1 LHFPV
6 RIPQK
11 NLMSAPKI
19 KASERQAILARLVTV
34 LKKRYGKT
42 APEDGRPI
50 FETLLLSALLE
61 ESTTAQA
68 ERAYTALLRSFH
80 DLNEIRVSSITEIE
94 QALKGISKPDW
105 RALRIRDALQTVF
118 EAHYRFDLE
127 HLKRKTHEQA
137 LKELA
142 TLRYSTPFM
151 RTFVVQHC
159 LGGHLLPI
167 DESSLE
173 ALKWLGLVEP
183 NTGLE
188 AAAEELKTSV
198 RKSDA
203 TVLCNL
209 LRELAND
216 PAFEGSFRLSAGD
229 RKTGVDPHEA
239 VERLNSLIASGG
251 RKKAAAGKSAV
262 SKTHRKPAGKRD
274 VKRPRQGEKPKS
286 AKAVTKKV
294 AKRPAAAKSKSR

>member
-1 LHFPV
+1 
-6 RIPQK
+6 
-11 NLMSAPKI
+11 MSAPKI
-19 KASERQAILARLVTV
+19 KASERQAILTKLVAV
-34 LKKRYGKT
+34 LKKRYGKH
-42 APEDGRPI
+42 APDEGKPI

-61 ESTTAQA
+61 ESSTADAEAAYADLLQA
-68 ERAYTALLRSFH
+68 FH
-80 DLNEIRVSSITEIE
+80 DLNEIRVSSISEIE
-94 QALKGISKPDW
+94 HALRRLSKPDW

-137 LKELA
+137 LKELG

-159 LGGHLLPI
+159 LGGHLLPL
-167 DESSLE
+167 DERALE

-183 NTGLE
+183 DHSLE

-203 TVLCNL
+203 VLLCNL

-216 PAFEGSFRLSAGD
+216 PKFDGCFRLQGAD
-229 RKTGVDPHEA
+229 KKEGVDPHRA
-239 VERLNSLIASGG
+239 VERLNALIASGG
-251 RKKAAAGKSAV
+251 KKKPVAKPAAKTTV
-262 SKTHRKPAGKRD
+262 SKTHKKPAAKPEAKRQRPAGKA
-274 VKRPRQGEKPKS
+274 PAAKS
-286 AKAVTKKV
+286 VTKKV
-294 AKRPAAAKSKSR
+294 AKRPAPAKGKHR